1 MSFSQDIKDDIL
13 AKEIEKECC
22 IEAERYGE
30 LITSPAENDLS
41 IAQIHR
47 MLGNKCCVA
56 SFLKGVFLGSG
67 CIADPE
73 TEYHLEIILPDEARV
88 EIVSRF
94 LKKVKLRPKYIE
106 RQNGFVIYI
115 KEADQI
121 STFLSV
127 IQANKSK
134 IAFEQ
139 VRVEKDVKNNLN
151 RYINCEMANIAK
163 TAATSVKQIDAINYL
178 RKVKL
183 FDSLPDTLKEAA
195 ILREKHSN
203 DSLEELASKAKEKV
217 SKSGM
222 NHRLNKLLKMA
233 EEHKKMQGEK

>member
-1 MSFSQDIKDDIL
+1 MSFSQDIKEDIL
-13 AKEIEKECC
+13 SKEITKECC

-30 LITSPAENDLS
+30 LITLPTENDLS
-41 IAQIHR
+41 IAKIHR
-47 MLGNKCCVA
+47 MLSSKCCVA
-56 SFLKGVFLGSG
+56 SFLKGVYLGSG

-88 EIVSRF
+88 DIVSRF
-94 LKKVKLRPKYIE
+94 LKKIKLRPKYIE

-115 KEADQI
+115 KEAEQI

-134 IAFEQ
+134 IEFEQ

-163 TAATSVKQIDAINYL
+163 TAATSVRQIDAINYL
-178 RKVKL
+178 KKVKL
-183 FDSLPDTLKEAA
+183 FDSLPDVLKEAA
-195 ILREKHSN
+195 ELREKHSN

-222 NHRLNKLLKMA
+222 NHRLTKLCKMA
-233 EEHKKMQGEK
+233 EEHKKMQGEN